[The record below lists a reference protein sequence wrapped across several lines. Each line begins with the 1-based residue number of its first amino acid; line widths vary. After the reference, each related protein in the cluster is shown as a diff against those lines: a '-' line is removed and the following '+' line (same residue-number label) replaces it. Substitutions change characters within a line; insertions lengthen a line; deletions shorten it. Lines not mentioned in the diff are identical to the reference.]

1 MTYTTGELAK
11 VCGVTVRTVH
21 YYVKKGLIHP
31 ISKEHETTR
40 RFDEESK
47 FRMEIILILKGWG
60 LTLKQI
66 TQLLNSQDE
75 ESRNHL
81 AVLLEQRTLELKN
94 NIQEQQH
101 IYSRLKEI
109 KKYVTGD
116 DKGSSLEEVLNL
128 NHASIQRE
136 KTINVYYAL
145 MKKLVPVSVLELGA
159 ITLSLILKKFFPVLL
174 IVPYLIYSSVTV
186 TTFMH
191 KHVSYFCP
199 SCYRIFKPT
208 LWQFIKV
215 PHTPKSRKL
224 ECPLC
229 HKVQYCLEVTTE
241 K

>member
-11 VCGVTVRTVH
+11 VCGVTVRTVQ

-66 TQLLNSQDE
+66 SQLLNSQDE

>member
-11 VCGVTVRTVH
+11 VCGVTVRTVQ

-66 TQLLNSQDE
+66 SQLLNSQDE
-75 ESRNHL
+75 ESKNHL

>member
-11 VCGVTVRTVH
+11 ACGITVRTVQF
-21 YYVKKGLIHP
+21 YVKKNLIHP
-31 ISKEHETTR
+31 ISKEHETSR

-47 FRMEIILILKGWG
+47 CRMEIILILKEWG

-66 TQLLNSQDE
+66 SQLLNTQDE

-136 KTINVYYAL
+136 KTKNVYYAL
-145 MKKLVPVSVLELGA
+145 MKKVSAGISARTWSNNFKRDFKEILPG
-159 ITLSLILKKFFPVLL
+159 IINRTLL
-174 IVPYLIYSSVTV
+174 
-186 TTFMH
+186 
-191 KHVSYFCP
+191 
-199 SCYRIFKPT
+199 T
-208 LWQFIKV
+208 L
-215 PHTPKSRKL
+215 
-224 ECPLC
+224 
-229 HKVQYCLEVTTE
+229 
-241 K
+241 

>member
-11 VCGVTVRTVH
+11 VCGVTVRTVQ

>member
-11 VCGVTVRTVH
+11 ACGVTVRTVQ
-21 YYVKKGLIHP
+21 YYVKKNLIHP
-31 ISKEHETTR
+31 ISKEHETSR

-47 FRMEIILILKGWG
+47 CRMEIILILKEWG

-66 TQLLNSQDE
+66 SQLLNTQDE

-109 KKYVTGD
+109 KKYVTGN

-136 KTINVYYAL
+136 KTKNVYYAL
-145 MKKLVPVSVLELGA
+145 MKKLVPVSLLELGA

-174 IVPYLIYSSVTV
+174 IVPYLIYNSVTV

-208 LWQFIKV
+208 LWEFIKA

-224 ECPLC
+224 ECPHC
-229 HKVQYCLEVTTE
+229 HKVQYCPEVTTE